1 MLERIW
7 PEFQCLKGQGRNSS
21 VRKDRVGFQCLKGQG
36 RNSSVRKDRG
46 GIPILER
53 IGPDIQC

>member
-1 MLERIW
+1 MFERIG

-21 VRKDRVGFQCLKGQG
+21 VRKDRVGFQRLKGEG
-36 RNSSVRKDRG
+36 RNSSVRKDRA

-53 IGPDIQC
+53 IGAEFQF